1 MDILKDL
8 YKTHTGF
15 ECVACEP
22 IPGAGSNRKYY
33 RLTCEK
39 GNPLIGVVGTSRD
52 ENHAFCYLSKHFIT
66 SKLPVPHVH
75 AISDDGLCYLQD
87 DLGDTTLFD
96 ALKAGRDAG
105 GRYTSHEKELLR
117 RTIAALPDIQI
128 RGGRN
133 LDFSHCY
140 PQSSMDTTNVLF
152 DLNYFKYCFLKAT
165 GVDFHELKL
174 EASFQ
179 LMSRDIANIP
189 SNYFMY
195 RDFQSRNV
203 MVDKDGNPHFID
215 FQGGRKGPLQYD
227 LASFLWQ
234 ASAKYSKDLRN
245 ELIEVYLTNLKHYI
259 EVDERKFRKDLQ
271 LCILFR
277 LLQVLGAYGFRGY
290 FERKKHFLDSIPPA
304 LDNLRDLLNNGG
316 CPYPYLTEILNDMVN
331 LPQFAPIVPETKK
344 RADGY
349 KITENNPYNAH
360 IADGPATF
368 SKYDGK
374 GPLVVK
380 VFSFSYRSGI
390 PEDESGN
397 GGGYVFDCRSTHN
410 PGRYEPYKKLTGL
423 DEPVIRFL
431 EDDGEI
437 LVFLHSI
444 YRLAD
449 AHIQR
454 YIQRGFTSLMFSF
467 GCTGGQHRSVTLAG
481 ELYNR
486 LKDKGDY
493 GLTLRHRD
501 TK

>member
-140 PQSSMDTTNVLF
+140 PQASMDTTNVLF

-234 ASAKYSKDLRN
+234 ASAKYSKD
-245 ELIEVYLTNLKHYI
+245 
-259 EVDERKFRKDLQ
+259 
-271 LCILFR
+271 
-277 LLQVLGAYGFRGY
+277 
-290 FERKKHFLDSIPPA
+290 
-304 LDNLRDLLNNGG
+304 
-316 CPYPYLTEILNDMVN
+316 
-331 LPQFAPIVPETKK
+331 
-344 RADGY
+344 
-349 KITENNPYNAH
+349 
-360 IADGPATF
+360 
-368 SKYDGK
+368 
-374 GPLVVK
+374 
-380 VFSFSYRSGI
+380 
-390 PEDESGN
+390 
-397 GGGYVFDCRSTHN
+397 
-410 PGRYEPYKKLTGL
+410 
-423 DEPVIRFL
+423 
-431 EDDGEI
+431 
-437 LVFLHSI
+437 
-444 YRLAD
+444 
-449 AHIQR
+449 
-454 YIQRGFTSLMFSF
+454 
-467 GCTGGQHRSVTLAG
+467 
-481 ELYNR
+481 
-486 LKDKGDY
+486 
-493 GLTLRHRD
+493 
-501 TK
+501 